1 MNLHIFDGFAG
12 ILQEVGIALIPLSIF
27 FAFFQIF
34 MLKLPRQRV
43 FQIILGFFLTFLG
56 LAFFLQGVHVG
67 FFPIGQMIGNTLGA
81 KSATWLLVP
90 IGFLLGFVATFAE
103 PAVNIMNDE
112 VDRVT
117 GGYISRKVM
126 LYTVSTGVGI
136 SVALSMVRI
145 LLGLSLWY
153 FLIPGY
159 LLAFILVFFS
169 EKIFVAIAFDSGGV
183 STGPMTVTFIS
194 AMAVGVASVT
204 EGRDPLS
211 DGFGLI
217 ALVALTPILAVLI
230 VGLIFKSK
238 GGANKNES
246 EP

>member
-1 MNLHIFDGFAG
+1 MKLHVFDGFLD
-12 ILQEVGIALIPLSIF
+12 ILTEVGMALVPLFIF
-27 FAFFQIF
+27 FALFQVF
-34 MLKLPRQRV
+34 MLKLPKQRV
-43 FQIILGFFLTFLG
+43 FQILLGFILTFFG

-67 FFPIGQMIGNTLGA
+67 FFPIGQMMGESLGEMPYP
-81 KSATWLLVP
+81 WIIIP
-90 IGFLLGFVATFAE
+90 IGFVLGFVATFAE
-103 PAVNIMNDE
+103 PAVSIMNDE

-117 GGYISRKVM
+117 GGYISAKLM

-145 LLGLSLWY
+145 LFGIPLWY

-169 EKIFVAIAFDSGGV
+169 QPIFTAIAFDSGGV

-204 EGRDPLS
+204 EGRDPLV

-230 VGLIFKSK
+230 LGLIFTRK
-238 GGANKNES
+238 GGAENDES
-246 EP
+246 ES

>member
-1 MNLHIFDGFAG
+1 MNLHVFDGFLD
-12 ILQEVGIALIPLSIF
+12 ILTEVGMALVPLFIF
-27 FAFFQIF
+27 FALFQVF

-43 FQIILGFFLTFLG
+43 FQILLGFILTFFG
-56 LAFFLQGVHVG
+56 LSFFLQGVHVG
-67 FFPIGQMIGNTLGA
+67 FFPIGQMMGESLGEMPYP
-81 KSATWLLVP
+81 WIIIP
-90 IGFLLGFVATFAE
+90 IGFVLGFVATFAE
-103 PAVNIMNDE
+103 PAVSIMIDE

-117 GGYISRKVM
+117 GGYISAKLM

-145 LLGLSLWY
+145 LFGIPLWY
-153 FLIPGY
+153 FIIPGY

-169 EKIFVAIAFDSGGV
+169 QPIFTAIAFDSGGV

-204 EGRDPLS
+204 EGRDPLV

-230 VGLIFKSK
+230 LGLIFTRK
-238 GGANKNES
+238 GGAENDES
-246 EP
+246 ES

>member
-1 MNLHIFDGFAG
+1 MNLHVFDGFLD
-12 ILQEVGIALIPLSIF
+12 ILMEVGMALVPLFIF
-27 FAFFQIF
+27 FALFQVF

-43 FQIILGFFLTFLG
+43 FQILLGFVLTFFG

-67 FFPIGQMIGNTLGA
+67 FFPIGQMMGESLGEM
-81 KSATWLLVP
+81 SFSWIIIP
-90 IGFLLGFVATFAE
+90 IGFILGFAATFAE
-103 PAVNIMNDE
+103 PAVSIMNDE

-117 GGYISRKVM
+117 GGYISAKLM

-145 LLGLSLWY
+145 LFGIPLWY
-153 FLIPGY
+153 FIIPGY
-159 LLAFILVFFS
+159 LLALVLVFFS
-169 EKIFVAIAFDSGGV
+169 QAIFIGIAFDSGGV

-204 EGRDPLS
+204 EGRDPLV

-230 VGLIFKSK
+230 LGLIFTSK
-238 GGANKNES
+238 GGAGNDES
-246 EP
+246 ES

>member
-1 MNLHIFDGFAG
+1 MNLHIFDGFAA
-12 ILQEVGIALIPLSIF
+12 ILQEVGIALVPLFIF
-27 FAFFQIF
+27 FTFFQIF
-34 MLKLPRQRV
+34 MLNLPRQRV
-43 FQIILGFFLTFLG
+43 FQILLGFVLTFLG

-67 FFPIGQMIGNTLGA
+67 FFPIGQMIGEILGA
-81 KSATWLLVP
+81 KSGTWILIP

-103 PAVNIMNDE
+103 PAVSIMNDE

-136 SVALSMVRI
+136 SVALSMFRI
-145 LLGLSLWY
+145 LFGLSLWI

-230 VGLIFKSK
+230 LGLIFKSK

-246 EP
+246 ES

>member
-1 MNLHIFDGFAG
+1 MNLHIFDGFAD
-12 ILQEVGIALIPLSIF
+12 ILQEVGIALIPLFIF
-27 FAFFQIF
+27 FSFFQIF

-43 FQIILGFFLTFLG
+43 FQILLGFFLTFLG

-67 FFPIGQMIGNTLGA
+67 FFPIGQMIGEILGA
-81 KSATWLLVP
+81 KSATWILIP

-103 PAVNIMNDE
+103 PAVSIMNDE

-136 SVALSMVRI
+136 SVALSMFRI
-145 LLGLSLWY
+145 LFGLSLWY

-194 AMAVGVASVT
+194 AIAVGVASVT
-204 EGRDPLS
+204 EGRDPLA

-230 VGLIFKSK
+230 LGLIFKSK

-246 EP
+246 ES

>member
-1 MNLHIFDGFAG
+1 MNLHIFDGFLG
-12 ILQEVGIALIPLSIF
+12 ILSEVGLALVPLIIF
-27 FAFFQIF
+27 FAVFQIF

-43 FQIILGFFLTFLG
+43 LQIIIGFILTFFG

-67 FFPIGQMIGNTLGA
+67 FMPIGQLIGESLGEMPNTWILI
-81 KSATWLLVP
+81 P
-90 IGFLLGFVATFAE
+90 IGFVLGFVATFAE
-103 PAVNIMNDE
+103 PAVSIMNDE
-112 VDRVT
+112 VDKVT
-117 GGYISRKVM
+117 GGYISEKVM

-136 SVALSMVRI
+136 SVALSMFRI
-145 LLGLSLWY
+145 LLGISLWY

-159 LLAFILVFFS
+159 LLALILIFFS
-169 EKIFVAIAFDSGGV
+169 QKIFIAIAFDSGGV

-204 EGRDPLS
+204 EGRDPLT

-230 VGLIFKSK
+230 VGLIFTRK
-238 GGANKNES
+238 GGAENDES
-246 EP
+246 ES

>member
-1 MNLHIFDGFAG
+1 MKLHVFDGFLD
-12 ILQEVGIALIPLSIF
+12 ILTEVGMALVPLFIF
-27 FAFFQIF
+27 FALFQVF

-43 FQIILGFFLTFLG
+43 FQILLGFILTFFG

-67 FFPIGQMIGNTLGA
+67 FFPIGQMMGESLGEMPYP
-81 KSATWLLVP
+81 WIIIP
-90 IGFLLGFVATFAE
+90 IGFVLGFVATFAE
-103 PAVNIMNDE
+103 PAVSIMNDE

-117 GGYISRKVM
+117 GGYISAKLM

-145 LLGLSLWY
+145 LFGIPLWY

-169 EKIFVAIAFDSGGV
+169 QPIFTAIAFDSGGV

-204 EGRDPLS
+204 EGRDPLV

-230 VGLIFKSK
+230 LGLIFTRK
-238 GGANKNES
+238 GGAENDES
-246 EP
+246 ES

>member
-1 MNLHIFDGFAG
+1 MNLHVFDGFLD
-12 ILQEVGIALIPLSIF
+12 ILTEVGMALVPLFIF
-27 FAFFQIF
+27 FALFQVF

-43 FQIILGFFLTFLG
+43 FQILLGFILTFFG
-56 LAFFLQGVHVG
+56 LSFFLQGVHVG
-67 FFPIGQMIGNTLGA
+67 FFPIGQMMGESLGEMPYP
-81 KSATWLLVP
+81 WIIIP
-90 IGFLLGFVATFAE
+90 IGFVLGFVATFAE
-103 PAVNIMNDE
+103 PAVSIMIDE

-117 GGYISRKVM
+117 GGYISAKLM

-145 LLGLSLWY
+145 LFGIPLWY
-153 FLIPGY
+153 FIIPGY
-159 LLAFILVFFS
+159 LLAFVLVFFS
-169 EKIFVAIAFDSGGV
+169 QPIFTAIAFDSGGV

-204 EGRDPLS
+204 EGRDPLV

-230 VGLIFKSK
+230 LGLIFTRK
-238 GGANKNES
+238 GGAENDES
-246 EP
+246 ES